1 MSAGICIMNRNAI
14 AMAADSAVTVGDHAA
29 IHNSANKLF
38 SLSRI
43 APVSLI
49 IYANATLMTV
59 PVEIIVKQYKKQL
72 GDRTF
77 PQLSDYVDDF
87 IGYIENN
94 SRLFRFEITEQSYVM
109 QLFCDL
115 LVGTRGDYDNYTR
128 AKKSAC
134 GRELT
139 DSEKEEIRDAA
150 YLTTIGFV
158 DNQTKRGDYH
168 FTEYIK
174 SKYLS
179 AFIDL
184 LGKDSNYS
192 WLTTEQITS
201 ICEKACELFDTDFDR
216 NGYVGIAI
224 AGYGEEEIYPHMVHI
239 HVSGFVNGKIRYYIQ
254 DRVEISE
261 STPSSIVPLAQT
273 DVMQTFLFGIND
285 RFLNDLSQEIP
296 KQISESIQA
305 LDDACFAPGKKET
318 VLSQLSS
325 VTGRIIQHMMETA
338 GNNYMRPIIQSV
350 ASLPIEELALL
361 AESMINI
368 TSLRRKVALDNNIG
382 TVGGPVDVAIIS
394 KGDGFIWLKRKHY
407 FDRKYNPQYFYS
419 HFDKR
424 ERGET
429 RDDS

>member
-29 IHNSANKLF
+29 IHNSVNKLF
-38 SLSRI
+38 SLSRT

-77 PQLSDYVDDF
+77 PQLSNYVDDF
-87 IGYIENN
+87 ISYIESN
-94 SRLFRFEITEQSYVM
+94 SKLFRFEITEQSYVK
-109 QLFCDL
+109 QIFCDL
-115 LVGTRGDYDNYTR
+115 LIGTRVDYDNFIN
-128 AKKSAC
+128 AKQLAC
-134 GRELT
+134 GRALTPNEL
-139 DSEKEEIRDAA
+139 DEVRDAA
-150 YLTTIGFV
+150 YSTTISFV
-158 DNQTKRGDYH
+158 DNKPKRGDYH
-168 FTEYIK
+168 FADYIK
-174 SKYLS
+174 GKYLG

-192 WLTTEQITS
+192 WLTPEQVIS
-201 ICEKACELFDTDFDR
+201 ICEKACELYDTDFDR

-224 AGYGEEEIYPHMVHI
+224 AGYGEEEIYPNMVHI
-239 HVSGFVNGKIRYYIQ
+239 HVSGFINGKIRYYVQ

-261 STPSSIVPLAQT
+261 NTTSSIVPLAQT

-285 RFLNDLSQEIP
+285 KFLRDLSQEIP
-296 KQISESIQA
+296 KQLSESIQT
-305 LDDACFAPGKKET
+305 LDDTCFAPGKKAD
-318 VLSQLSS
+318 VLSQLST
-325 VTGRIIQHMMETA
+325 VTGRILQHMTETA
-338 GNNYMRPIIQSV
+338 GNNYMRPILQSV

-368 TSLRRKVALDNNIG
+368 TSVRRKVALDDNIG

-419 HFDKR
+419 HFDKH